1 MSENVENI
9 PLSNTEKNKKT
20 LIMSPVVLYF
30 EYAMFMMNNYL
41 LSRSLATKSYIWS
54 SVIVDIVTRFHD
66 NR

>member
-20 LIMSPVVLYF
+20 LIMNPVVLYF
-30 EYAMFMMNNYL
+30 KYAMFMMNNYL
-41 LSRSLATKSYIWS
+41 LSRSLATKSYIWL

>member
-20 LIMSPVVLYF
+20 LTMSPVVLYF
-30 EYAMFMMNNYL
+30 KYAMFMMNNYL